1 MIHTK
6 VYSQYDLP
14 LLFEIFLNYKF
25 FRVFFFENFKQS
37 LMEIQLI
44 IKNDVVVAKVVFLG
58 FLSFLKNIMKMGIIT
73 HVNMAK
79 GGKRPH
85 KNHININIL
94 VDVDALPNSTFFV
107 EQHNC
112 LPKIHSIIT

>member
-1 MIHTK
+1 MQW
-6 VYSQYDLP
+6 YS
-14 LLFEIFLNYKF
+14 
-25 FRVFFFENFKQS
+25 
-37 LMEIQLI
+37 
-44 IKNDVVVAKVVFLG
+44 VVVAKVVFLG
-58 FLSFLKNIMKMGIIT
+58 FFSFLKNIMKMGIIT

-107 EQHNC
+107 EVDA
-112 LPKIHSIIT
+112 LPTSMPFG

>member
-1 MIHTK
+1 
-6 VYSQYDLP
+6 
-14 LLFEIFLNYKF
+14 
-25 FRVFFFENFKQS
+25 
-37 LMEIQLI
+37 
-44 IKNDVVVAKVVFLG
+44 
-58 FLSFLKNIMKMGIIT
+58 MKMGIIT

-107 EQHNC
+107 EVDA
-112 LPKIHSIIT
+112 LPTSMPFG